1 MIYIGQYNTLEI
13 LRSTS
18 VGLFLGDGDGFE
30 VLLPN
35 KYVPETYEIG
45 DSIRVFLYKDGQ
57 DRPVTT
63 TLTPKVTLNGFAF
76 LKVSHINPYG
86 AFMDWGLEKDLFV
99 PYSEQI
105 FRLEVGRTYLVHMY
119 LDKSSARLVAT
130 TKWLKF
136 LRKEPIE
143 LREGQ
148 AVEILVAE
156 KGALGF
162 TVIINNEYKGL
173 VYDNEIFQPIR
184 IGDRLSAY
192 IKTIREDA
200 KIDVCL
206 QQHARHI
213 ARLVEHQVQQS
224 RTGRQAQHS
233 QHGRPCNVGIDQ
245 HHRVV
250 EFGRNTQRKVDGREA
265 FAFSSQSAGYH
276 DQVAVCDH

>member
-206 QQHARHI
+206 QQHGFQNLI
-213 ARLVEHQVQQS
+213 E
-224 RTGRQAQHS
+224 
-233 QHGRPCNVGIDQ
+233 P
-245 HHRVV
+245 
-250 EFGRNTQRKVDGREA
+250 NTQQVLEKLTENNGFLPLTDK
-265 FAFSSQSAGYH
+265 SSPE
-276 DQVAVCDH
+276 QVADLLQMSKKNFKKAIGVLYKQDKITLSETGIQLKDGEK